1 MAGNSGKLNAEAAA
15 FFEQGNARYA
25 QKEYGA
31 AIEAYTKATE
41 LQPDYAEAFY
51 NRGVVYSNKGDYG
64 KAIADFDAAIEL
76 KPNDAEAFH
85 NRGVAYSDTG
95 DHDKAIADFDAAI
108 RLKPDYAEAFY
119 NRGVAYGNKGDYG
132 KAIADYTETIRLNPN
147 ITEAFYNRGNAYS
160 DTGDHGRAIADFTEA
175 TRLQPDYASAFH
187 NRGVAYSDT
196 GDHDKAIAD
205 FDAAIRLKPDYAEA
219 FHNRGFVYEQ
229 KGDYGKAIADYTEA
243 IRLNPDYAEAFNN
256 RGGAYEKKDEHDKA
270 IADFGEAIRLKPKN
284 AKAFNNRGVAYGN
297 KGDYDRAATDYTQAI
312 KLDPNL
318 APAYNNRGN
327 TYLSK
332 SDYGKAIADFDAAI
346 ELKPDYVEAFHNRG
360 NAYFSKGEYDKAIAD
375 FDKAIELK
383 PKNAKAFNN
392 RGVAYGNKG
401 DYDRAAAD
409 YTQAIKLDPN
419 LAPAYNNRG
428 NTYLSK
434 SDYNNAIA
442 DFDATIRLKPDD
454 AGAFHNR
461 GVAYIGLEKYTKAFE
476 DYLTAVEKGFSG
488 TGDAI
493 IDAVFKNQPDLLWS
507 ADYKRLDAAPHYFL
521 RLIAFCIKQR
531 RTTKEYQNLITAVY
545 SLWNALRCKQD
556 DTGHIYQYTSLRVL
570 ENERVT
576 RRFRL
581 TPAGYQNDPEEG
593 KVFYDRL
600 KASCNAN
607 ISTVLDSIKSNS
619 ETVAFIR
626 SFTTLEDTLFMWDS
640 SYAAHGEGSAVGI
653 AKQKINKGF
662 GIDSLSRE
670 MSLPAQSLE
679 MPLNTLIKGKT
690 DNPQTDAVKDVSK
703 NYDVVPTQEKTE
715 QPKESAAEGES
726 KKPVSVPMSSI
737 GLYWVLY
744 IGKTSKGKDAAVQ
757 AALDKLDETEK
768 ALKALESEF
777 SKEDAAE
784 KEQFIDF
791 LSKLFTPVAH
801 LIKKETYKHEEEY
814 RLLYVS
820 SISDATVKNYIHEEK
835 TEEGVF
841 NGIFIETE
849 AILFED
855 STEKDIVYFGPKVNE
870 ITRLKYEHA
879 FRHKGLTVDF
889 RQSNIH
895 YR

>member
-1 MAGNSGKLNAEAAA
+1 M
-15 FFEQGNARYA
+15 
-25 QKEYGA
+25 YGEKDDYDNEIADYDA
-31 AIEAYTKATE
+31 AIR
-41 LQPDYAEAFY
+41 LNPDYAEAFN
-51 NRGVVYSNKGDYG
+51 NRGIAYDNKGDY
-64 KAIADFDAAIEL
+64 
-76 KPNDAEAFH
+76 
-85 NRGVAYSDTG
+85 
-95 DHDKAIADFDAAI
+95 DKAIADFDAVIRLKPDFAGAFHNRGSAYKNKGDYDKAIADFGKAIRLNPDYAEAFNNRGVAYLAKKAYDKAIADFGEAI
-108 RLKPDYAEAFY
+108 RLKPDYAEVF
-119 NRGVAYGNKGDYG
+119 NRGIAYYFTGDYG
-132 KAIADYTETIRLNPN
+132 KAIT
-147 ITEAFYNRGNAYS
+147 
-160 DTGDHGRAIADFTEA
+160 DF
-175 TRLQPDYASAFH
+175 
-187 NRGVAYSDT
+187 
-196 GDHDKAIAD
+196 
-205 FDAAIRLKPDYAEA
+205 
-219 FHNRGFVYEQ
+219 
-229 KGDYGKAIADYTEA
+229 TEA

-270 IADFGEAIRLKPKN
+270 IADF
-284 AKAFNNRGVAYGN
+284 
-297 KGDYDRAATDYTQAI
+297 
-312 KLDPNL
+312 
-318 APAYNNRGN
+318 
-327 TYLSK
+327 
-332 SDYGKAIADFDAAI
+332 
-346 ELKPDYVEAFHNRG
+346 
-360 NAYFSKGEYDKAIAD
+360 DK
-375 FDKAIELK
+375 
-383 PKNAKAFNN
+383 
-392 RGVAYGNKG
+392 
-401 DYDRAAAD
+401 
-409 YTQAIKLDPN
+409 
-419 LAPAYNNRG
+419 
-428 NTYLSK
+428 
-434 SDYNNAIA
+434 AIA

-454 AGAFHNR
+454 AGAFNNRGIAYEKKGDYSKAIADFDAAIRLKPDYAKAFHNR

-507 ADYKRLDAAPHYFL
+507 ADFKRLDAAPHYFL

-545 SLWNALRCKQD
+545 SLWNALRCKQN

-600 KASCNAN
+600 KTFCKTDA

-626 SFTTLEDTLFMWDS
+626 SFTALEDTLFMWDS
-640 SYAAHGEGSAVGI
+640 SYAAHGEGAAVGI

-679 MPLNTLIKGKT
+679 MPLNTLAKGKT

-703 NYDVVPTQEKTE
+703 NYDVVPMQEKTE

-737 GLYWVLY
+737 GLYKVLY
-744 IGKTSKGKDAAVQ
+744 IGETAEGENASAQAVL
-757 AALDKLDETEK
+757 AKLGETAK
-768 ALKALESEF
+768 ALKALENEVP
-777 SKEDAAE
+777 KDAAE

-820 SISDATVKNYIHEEK
+820 SIENALAENYLQTDTTSDDVST
-835 TEEGVF
+835 
-841 NGIFIETE
+841 GIYVETGE
-849 AILFED
+849 ILFKD
-855 STEKDIVYFGPKVNE
+855 STEKDIVYFGPKVSE
-870 ITRLKYEHA
+870 TTRLRYEHA
-879 FRHKGLTVDF
+879 FRHKGLADNVDLKP
-889 RQSNIH
+889 SNIH
-895 YR
+895 YW